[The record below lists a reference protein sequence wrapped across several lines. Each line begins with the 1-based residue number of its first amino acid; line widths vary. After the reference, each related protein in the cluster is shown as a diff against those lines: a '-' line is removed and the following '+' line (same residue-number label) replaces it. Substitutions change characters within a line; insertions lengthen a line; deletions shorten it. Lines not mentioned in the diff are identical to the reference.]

1 MGSDAVWKVGDV
13 AKFLKMSPSW
23 VYARVEDNSIPHTR
37 LGSSIRFDPDEVK
50 TWFKAREK
58 KPGSTT
64 LVKLKREE

>member
-37 LGSSIRFDPDEVK
+37 LGSSIRFDEAAVK
-50 TWFKAREK
+50 AWFKSREK
-58 KPGSTT
+58 KPGSAT
-64 LVKLKREE
+64 LVELKKEE